1 MEQRPDHWA
10 ALDDAATCLGRN
22 VQHGNMRPTGASTLR
37 SALLTP
43 GGNSV
48 SDVLEARWR
57 ISDQA
62 IANAV
67 ADETVILHLGNG
79 NYFGLNPIGARLW
92 SGLEAGEKPI
102 AIFQSLLETYDV
114 APEELAL
121 DLRALL
127 DEMIANNLIE
137 PA

>member
-1 MEQRPDHWA
+1 MI
-10 ALDDAATCLGRN
+10 ATSG
-22 VQHGNMRPTGASTLR
+22 GMTL
-37 SALLTP
+37 SDLLET
-43 GGNSV
+43 
-48 SDVLEARWR
+48 RWR

-79 NYFGLNPIGARLW
+79 TYFGLDVIGARLW
-92 SGLEAGEKPI
+92 DALAAGELPSSVCE
-102 AIFQSLLETYDV
+102 SLLETYDV
-114 APEELAL
+114 APQQLAD

-127 DEMIANNLIE
+127 GELASNDLVE

>member
-1 MEQRPDHWA
+1 MPD
-10 ALDDAATCLGRN
+10 T
-22 VQHGNMRPTGASTLR
+22 
-37 SALLTP
+37 
-43 GGNSV
+43 
-48 SDVLEARWR
+48 LEARWR

-79 NYFGLNPIGARLW
+79 TYFGLDPIGTQLW
-92 SGLEAGEKPI
+92 EAIKAGEPPKVI
-102 AIFQSLLETYDV
+102 CEAVLEKYDV
-114 APEELAL
+114 EPAQLAD

-127 DEMIANNLIE
+127 ADFVTNNLIE

>member
-1 MEQRPDHWA
+1 MPDS
-10 ALDDAATCLGRN
+10 LTAT
-22 VQHGNMRPTGASTLR
+22 
-37 SALLTP
+37 
-43 GGNSV
+43 
-48 SDVLEARWR
+48 WR

-79 NYFGLNPIGARLW
+79 TYFGLDAIGARLW
-92 SGLEAGEKPI
+92 DAIKGGAPPASVCASLLAEYDVDQATLEA
-102 AIFQSLLETYDV
+102 
-114 APEELAL
+114 

-127 DEMIANNLIE
+127 AELAENNLIS

>member
-1 MEQRPDHWA
+1 M
-10 ALDDAATCLGRN
+10 
-22 VQHGNMRPTGASTLR
+22 
-37 SALLTP
+37 
-43 GGNSV
+43 
-48 SDVLEARWR
+48 SDLLEARWR

-79 NYFGLNPIGARLW
+79 TYFGLDPIGARLW
-92 SGLEAGEKPI
+92 DALQAGETPASI
-102 AIFQSLLETYDV
+102 CESLLDTYDV
-114 APEELAL
+114 EPEQLAN

-127 DEMIANNLIE
+127 DELVSNDLVE

>member
-1 MEQRPDHWA
+1 VPDS
-10 ALDDAATCLGRN
+10 LAAT
-22 VQHGNMRPTGASTLR
+22 
-37 SALLTP
+37 
-43 GGNSV
+43 
-48 SDVLEARWR
+48 WR

-79 NYFGLNPIGARLW
+79 TYFGLDAIGARLW
-92 SGLEAGEKPI
+92 DAIKGGAAPASVCASLLAEYDVDQATLEA
-102 AIFQSLLETYDV
+102 
-114 APEELAL
+114 

-127 DEMIANNLIE
+127 AELAENNLIS